1 MIAASPLLA
10 GLECHVL
17 MLGQDSPENQTALQ
31 WARERLT
38 EAGFKPVL
46 KLLPGNLDEMA
57 GAYCVAEDIHLLA
70 MGAYGH
76 SRIRQFFVGSNTS
89 LMLNRMKVPL
99 LLLR

>member
-1 MIAASPLLA
+1 LLA
-10 GLECHVL
+10 GLGCHVL
-17 MLGQDSPENQTALQ
+17 MLGQDSAENQAALH
-31 WARERLT
+31 WAQERLT
-38 EAGFKPVL
+38 HAGFAPVL

-57 GAYCVAEDIHLLA
+57 SAYCVAEDIHLVA

-89 LMLNRMKVPL
+89 LMLSRMKIPL